1 MGKSSLTHWQFL
13 ASSPFLCQV
22 ASSAQAGGEGTDGAG
37 SPGDGSAGGA
47 GSAGGEGSAGPE
59 AGGGVCA
66 RSATTRRAARRIER
80 RDIFCLPGVAIPKHV
95 LGGVG

>member
-1 MGKSSLTHWQFL
+1 MQAPAHPARLAARTTTDAQRVGRSSLTHWQFL

-37 SPGDGSAGGA
+37 SDGD
-47 GSAGGEGSAGPE
+47 GSAGPE

-66 RSATTRRAARRIER
+66 RIATSIRAALSIVR
-80 RDIFCLPGVAIPKHV
+80 RDIPTHV
-95 LGGVG
+95 GH